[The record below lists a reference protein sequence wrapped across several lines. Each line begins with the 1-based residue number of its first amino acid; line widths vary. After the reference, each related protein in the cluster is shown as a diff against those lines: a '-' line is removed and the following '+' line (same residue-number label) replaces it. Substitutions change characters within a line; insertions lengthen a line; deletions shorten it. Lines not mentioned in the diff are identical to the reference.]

1 MYTVKIYKI
10 YLLNHKKCIIM
21 FGKVIAA
28 FCFVINFDIIWE
40 VMDLQ
45 LAEMTTEQLQIMQQE
60 LQNKYTEYQGMGLN
74 LNMSRGKP
82 SKAQLDLSLPM
93 LELKPTIAD
102 DGTDARNY
110 GVLDGLPEA
119 KAFMADFMSVPVENI
134 IVFGNSSLNI
144 MYDTVMRAY
153 VFGVLPGSTP
163 WKDQGKLKF
172 LCPVPGYD
180 RHFGVTEEFGF
191 EMINVPM
198 TENGPD
204 MDIVEELVAND
215 PQIKGI
221 WCVPKYSNPEGHVY
235 SDETVRRMAAMPTAA
250 DDFRVFWDNAYCEH
264 YLDMDNQAKILNF
277 LDECAKAGNPERPY
291 IFGSTSKI
299 TFPGA
304 GLAAFAGGPQTVA
317 YVKKR
322 MAAQT
327 IGHDK
332 LNQLRH
338 VEFFGDKAGLLAHMA
353 KHAAILKPKFDIVAD
368 TLASELGGLGC
379 ADWTTPTGGYFMSF
393 NTMPGLA
400 KKVVKMCKDAGVEL
414 TGAGATYPYG
424 KDPEDKNIRLAPSMP
439 PVEDLKIAAE
449 LFCLCVKLASVEK
462 LLAERC

>member
-1 MYTVKIYKI
+1 MQLKDMETK
-10 YLLNHKKCIIM
+10 
-21 FGKVIAA
+21 
-28 FCFVINFDIIWE
+28 
-40 VMDLQ
+40 DLQ
-45 LAEMTTEQLQIMQQE
+45 QMQAELAKQYEDYKQ
-60 LQNKYTEYQGMGLN
+60 MGLS

-82 SKAQLDLSLPM
+82 SKAQLDLSMPM
-93 LELKPTIAD
+93 LDIKEITAA

-119 KAFMADFMSVPVENI
+119 KQFMADFMSVPAENV

-153 VFGVLPGSTP
+153 AFGVLPDATP

-180 RHFGVTEEFGF
+180 RHFGVTEAWGF
-191 EMINVPM
+191 ELICVPM
-198 TENGPD
+198 TPTGPD
-204 MDIVEELVAND
+204 MDKVEELVAND
-215 PQIKGI
+215 ASIKGI
-221 WCVPKYSNPEGHVY
+221 WCVPKYSNPEGYVY

-264 YLDMDNQAKILNF
+264 YLDMEDKAQILNF

-304 GLAAFAGGPQTVA
+304 GLAAFAAGPQTIN
-317 YVKKR
+317 YVKKLVG
-322 MAAQT
+322 AQT

-338 VEFFGDKAGLLAHMA
+338 IKFFGNKDGLLAHMA
-353 KHAAILKPKFDIVAD
+353 KHAEILAPKFAMVNS
-368 TLASELGGLGC
+368 TLERELGDLGC
-379 ADWTTPTGGYFMSF
+379 ADWTNPKGGYFMSF

-400 KKVVKMCKDAGVEL
+400 KKVVAMCKEAGVEL

-439 PVEDLKIAAE
+439 PVEDLKVAAE

-462 LLAERC
+462 LLAERA

>member
-1 MYTVKIYKI
+1 MQLKD
-10 YLLNHKKCIIM
+10 M
-21 FGKVIAA
+21 DAA
-28 FCFVINFDIIWE
+28 QLQALKA
-40 VMDLQ
+40 DLQ
-45 LAEMTTEQLQIMQQE
+45 KQYED
-60 LQNKYTEYQGMGLN
+60 YQKMGLN

-82 SKAQLDLSLPM
+82 CKEQLDLSMPM
-93 LELKPTIAD
+93 LDIKETRAA

-119 KAFMADFMSVPVENI
+119 KAFMADFMSVPAENV

-163 WKDQGKLKF
+163 WKDQGQIKF

-180 RHFGVTEEFGF
+180 RHFGVTEAFGF
-191 EMINVPM
+191 ELVEVPM

-204 MDIVEELVAND
+204 MDCVESLVAAD
-215 PQIKGI
+215 AQIKGI
-221 WCVPKYSNPEGHVY
+221 WCVPKYSNPQGYVY
-235 SDETVRRMAAMPTAA
+235 SDETVRRLAAMPTAA
-250 DDFRVFWDNAYCEH
+250 DDFRVFWDNAYCVH
-264 YLDMDNQAKILNF
+264 HLDMAKPAQILDF
-277 LDECAKAGNPERPY
+277 LAECAAAGNPERPY

-304 GLAAFAGGPQTVA
+304 GLAAFAAGGQTIQ
-317 YVKKR
+317 YVKKLIS
-322 MAAQT
+322 AQT

-338 VEFFGDKAGLLAHMA
+338 VKFFGNIDGLLAHMA
-353 KHAAILKPKFDIVAD
+353 KHAAILRPKFELVAE
-368 TLASELGGLGC
+368 TLQRELGGLGC
-379 ADWTTPTGGYFMSF
+379 AEWTTPQGGYFMSF
-393 NTMPGLA
+393 NTLPGLA
-400 KKVVKMCKDAGVEL
+400 KKVVAMCKAAGVEL

-424 KDPEDKNIRLAPSMP
+424 VDKEDKNIRLAPSMP
-439 PVEDLKIAAE
+439 PLDDLRQAAE

-462 LLAERC
+462 LLAEA

>member
-1 MYTVKIYKI
+1 MRLSAMNV
-10 YLLNHKKCIIM
+10 
-21 FGKVIAA
+21 
-28 FCFVINFDIIWE
+28 E
-40 VMDLQ
+40 
-45 LAEMTTEQLQIMQQE
+45 E
-60 LQNKYTEYQGMGLN
+60 LQTIQAELQQQYENYKKLGLA

-93 LELKPTIAD
+93 LDIKEITAE

-119 KAFMADFMSVPVENI
+119 KRFMAEFMSVPEENV

-153 VFGVLPGSTP
+153 VFGVLPEQTP

-180 RHFGVTEEFGF
+180 RHFGVTEAFGF
-191 EMINVPM
+191 ELINVPM
-198 TENGPD
+198 TSNGPD
-204 MDIVEELVAND
+204 MDIVEKLVKDD

-221 WCVPKYSNPEGHVY
+221 WCVPKYSNPEGYVY
-235 SDETVRRMAAMPTAA
+235 SDETVRRMAIMPTAA
-250 DDFRVFWDNAYCEH
+250 DDFRVFWDNAYCVH
-264 YLDMDNQAKILNF
+264 YLDMNDQAEILNF
-277 LDECAKAGNPERPY
+277 LAECAKACHPERPY

-304 GLAAFAGGPQTVA
+304 GLAAFAAGPETIK
-317 YVKKR
+317 YVKKL
-322 MAAQT
+322 MASQT

-338 VEFFGDKAGLLAHMA
+338 VKFFGNRAGLMRHMA
-353 KHAAILKPKFDIVAD
+353 KHAEILRPKFQMVAE
-368 TLASELGGLGC
+368 TLERELGGLGC
-379 ADWTTPTGGYFMSF
+379 ADWTVPKGGYFMSF
-393 NTMPGLA
+393 NTLPGLA
-400 KKVVKMCKDAGVEL
+400 KKVVTMCKEAGVEL

-462 LLAERC
+462 LLAEKHA

>member
-1 MYTVKIYKI
+1 MRLSAMNT
-10 YLLNHKKCIIM
+10 
-21 FGKVIAA
+21 A
-28 FCFVINFDIIWE
+28 
-40 VMDLQ
+40 
-45 LAEMTTEQLQIMQQE
+45 E
-60 LQNKYTEYQGMGLN
+60 LQKMQAELTKEYEDYKKLGLS

-93 LELKPTIAD
+93 LDIKQTTAA

-119 KAFMADFMSVPVENI
+119 KRFMAEFMSMPEDSV

-153 VFGVLPGSTP
+153 VFGVLPGEKP
-163 WKDQGKLKF
+163 WKDQGKIKF

-180 RHFGVTEEFGF
+180 RHFGVTEAFGF
-191 EMINVPM
+191 ELINVPM
-198 TENGPD
+198 TPQGPD
-204 MDIVEELVAND
+204 MDAVEKLVKDD
-215 PQIKGI
+215 PQVKGI
-221 WCVPKYSNPEGHVY
+221 WCVPKYSNPEGCVY
-235 SDETVRRMAAMPTAA
+235 SAATVRRMAAMPTAA
-250 DDFRVFWDNAYCEH
+250 ADFRVFWDNAYCVH
-264 YLDMDNQAKILNF
+264 HLDMDDQAEIPDF
-277 LDECAKAGNPERPY
+277 LAECAAAGHPERPY

-304 GLAAFAGGPQTVA
+304 GLAAFAAGPETIK
-317 YVKKR
+317 YVKKL
-322 MAAQT
+322 MSVQT

-338 VEFFGDKAGLLAHMA
+338 VAFFGDRAGLLRHMA
-353 KHAAILKPKFDIVAD
+353 KHADILRPKFQMVAE
-368 TLASELGGLGC
+368 TLQRELGDLGC
-379 ADWTTPTGGYFMSF
+379 ADWTTPKGGYFMSF

-400 KKVVKMCKDAGVEL
+400 KRVVAMCKEAGVEL

-439 PVEDLKIAAE
+439 PVEDLKVAAE

-462 LLAERC
+462 LLAEKQA

>member
-1 MYTVKIYKI
+1 MQLKDMET
-10 YLLNHKKCIIM
+10 
-21 FGKVIAA
+21 AA
-28 FCFVINFDIIWE
+28 
-40 VMDLQ
+40 LQ
-45 LAEMTTEQLQIMQQE
+45 KLQAELTEQYADY
-60 LQNKYTEYQGMGLN
+60 KKMGLS

-82 SKAQLDLSLPM
+82 SKEQLDLAMPM
-93 LELKPTIAD
+93 LDIKEVTAA

-119 KAFMADFMSVPVENI
+119 KQFMADFMSVPVDNI
-134 IVFGNSSLNI
+134 IIFGNSSLNI

-153 VFGVLPGSTP
+153 VFGVLPGATP

-180 RHFGVTEEFGF
+180 RHLGVTEALGF
-191 EMINVPM
+191 ELITVPM

-204 MDIVEELVAND
+204 MDKVEALVASD

-221 WCVPKYSNPEGHVY
+221 WCVPKYSNPQGYVY
-235 SDETVRRMAAMPTAA
+235 SDETVRRMASMPTAA

-264 YLDMDNQAKILNF
+264 YLDMNDKAEILDF
-277 LDECAKAGNPERPY
+277 LAECAKAGNPERPY

-304 GLAAFAGGPQTVA
+304 GLAAFAAGSETIK
-317 YVKKR
+317 YVRKL
-322 MAAQT
+322 MGVQT

-338 VEFFGDKAGLLAHMA
+338 VKFFGDKAGLLRHMA
-353 KHAAILKPKFDIVAD
+353 KHAAILKPKFDMVAE
-368 TLASELGGLGC
+368 TLQRELGDLGC
-379 ADWTTPTGGYFMSF
+379 ANWTVPKGGYFMSF
-393 NTMPGLA
+393 DTMPGLA
-400 KKVVKMCKDAGVEL
+400 KKVVAMCKEAGVEL

-424 KDPEDKNIRLAPSMP
+424 VDPEDKNIRLAPSMP
-439 PVEDLKIAAE
+439 SVSDLKVAAE

-462 LLAERC
+462 LLAERA

>member
-1 MYTVKIYKI
+1 MQLKE
-10 YLLNHKKCIIM
+10 M
-21 FGKVIAA
+21 DAA
-28 FCFVINFDIIWE
+28 KLQALQT
-40 VMDLQ
+40 DLQ
-45 LAEMTTEQLQIMQQE
+45 KQYED
-60 LQNKYTEYQGMGLN
+60 YQKMGLN

-82 SKAQLDLSLPM
+82 CREQLDLSLAM
-93 LELKPTIAD
+93 LDIKETVAA

-119 KAFMADFMSVPVENI
+119 KAFMADFMSVPVENV

-153 VFGVLPGSTP
+153 VFGVLPGATP
-163 WKDQGKLKF
+163 WKDQGKIKF

-180 RHFGVTEEFGF
+180 RHFGVTEAFGF
-191 EMINVPM
+191 ELLEVPM

-204 MDIVEELVAND
+204 MDVVESLVAAD
-215 PQIKGI
+215 AQIKGI
-221 WCVPKYSNPEGHVY
+221 WCVPKYSNPQGYVY

-250 DDFRVFWDNAYCEH
+250 DDFRVFWDNAYCVH
-264 YLDMDNQAKILNF
+264 HLDMAKPAQILDF
-277 LDECAKAGNPERPY
+277 LAECAAAGNPERPY

-304 GLAAFAGGPQTVA
+304 GLAAFAAGEQTIK
-317 YVKKR
+317 YVKKLI
-322 MAAQT
+322 AAQT

-338 VEFFGDKAGLLAHMA
+338 VKFFCDINGLLAHMA
-353 KHAAILKPKFDIVAD
+353 KHAAILQPKFAMVAD
-368 TLASELGGLGC
+368 IFQRELGELGC
-379 ADWTTPTGGYFMSF
+379 AEWTTPQGGYFMSF
-393 NTMPGLA
+393 NTWPGLA
-400 KKVVKMCKDAGVEL
+400 KKVVAMCKAAGVEL

-424 KDPEDKNIRLAPSMP
+424 VDKEDRNIRIAPSMP
-439 PVEDLKIAAE
+439 PLDELRQAAE

-462 LLAERC
+462 LLAEEK

>member
-1 MYTVKIYKI
+1 MRLSAMTV
-10 YLLNHKKCIIM
+10 
-21 FGKVIAA
+21 
-28 FCFVINFDIIWE
+28 E
-40 VMDLQ
+40 
-45 LAEMTTEQLQIMQQE
+45 E
-60 LQNKYTEYQGMGLN
+60 LQKMQAELQQQYEDYKKLGLS

-93 LELKPTIAD
+93 LDIKEITAE

-119 KAFMADFMSVPVENI
+119 KRFMAEFMSVPEENL

-153 VFGVLPGSTP
+153 VFGVLPEATP

-172 LCPVPGYD
+172 LCPAPGYD
-180 RHFGVTEEFGF
+180 RHFGVTEAFGF
-191 EMINVPM
+191 ELITVPM
-198 TENGPD
+198 TPAGPD
-204 MDIVEELVAND
+204 MDIVEKLVKDD

-221 WCVPKYSNPEGHVY
+221 WCVPKYSNPEGYVY

-250 DDFRVFWDNAYCEH
+250 DDFRVFWDNAYCVH
-264 YLDMDNQAKILNF
+264 YLDLDDQAEIPNF
-277 LDECAKAGNPERPY
+277 LAECAKAGHPERPY

-304 GLAAFAGGPQTVA
+304 GLAAFAAGDETIK
-317 YVKKR
+317 YVKKL
-322 MAAQT
+322 MASQT

-338 VEFFGDKAGLLAHMA
+338 VKFFGDRAGLMRHMA
-353 KHAAILKPKFDIVAD
+353 KHADILRPKFQMVAE
-368 TLASELGGLGC
+368 TLERELGGLGC
-379 ADWTTPTGGYFMSF
+379 ADWTTPKGGYFMSF
-393 NTMPGLA
+393 NTLPGLA
-400 KKVVKMCKDAGVEL
+400 KKVVAMCKAAGVEL

-424 KDPEDKNIRLAPSMP
+424 KDPDDKNIRLAPSMP

-462 LLAERC
+462 LLEEKRV

>member
-1 MYTVKIYKI
+1 MQLKEMET
-10 YLLNHKKCIIM
+10 
-21 FGKVIAA
+21 AA
-28 FCFVINFDIIWE
+28 
-40 VMDLQ
+40 LQ
-45 LAEMTTEQLQIMQQE
+45 TMQAELAKQ
-60 LQNKYTEYQGMGLN
+60 YADYQKMGLS

-82 SKAQLDLSLPM
+82 SKAQLDLAMPM
-93 LELKPTIAD
+93 LDIKEVTAD

-119 KAFMADFMSVPVENI
+119 KKFMADFMSVPVENV

-153 VFGVLPGSTP
+153 VFGVLPGATP

-172 LCPVPGYD
+172 ICPVPGYD
-180 RHFGVTEEFGF
+180 RHLGVTEALGF
-191 EMINVPM
+191 ELITVPM

-204 MDIVEELVAND
+204 MDRVEELVAND
-215 PQIKGI
+215 PQVKGI
-221 WCVPKYSNPEGHVY
+221 WCVPKYSNPEGYVY
-235 SDETVRRMAAMPTAA
+235 SDETVRRMASMHTAA

-264 YLDMDNQAKILNF
+264 YLDMEHQDKILDF
-277 LDECAKAGNPERPY
+277 LAECAKAGNPERPY

-304 GLAAFAGGPQTVA
+304 GLAAFAAGPETIK
-317 YVKKR
+317 YVKKL
-322 MAAQT
+322 MGVQT

-338 VEFFGDKAGLLAHMA
+338 VKFFGDKEGLLRHMA
-353 KHAAILKPKFDIVAD
+353 KHAAILKPKFDMVAE
-368 TLASELGGLGC
+368 TLQRELGDLDC
-379 ADWTTPTGGYFMSF
+379 ADWTTPNGGYFMSF

-424 KDPEDKNIRLAPSMP
+424 VDPEDKNIRLAPSMP
-439 PVEDLKIAAE
+439 TVDELKIAAE
-449 LFCLCVKLASVEK
+449 LLCLCVKLASVEK
-462 LLAERC
+462 ILADRA

>member
-1 MYTVKIYKI
+1 MQLKDMET
-10 YLLNHKKCIIM
+10 
-21 FGKVIAA
+21 AA
-28 FCFVINFDIIWE
+28 
-40 VMDLQ
+40 LQ
-45 LAEMTTEQLQIMQQE
+45 KLQAELTEQYADY
-60 LQNKYTEYQGMGLN
+60 KKMGLS

-82 SKAQLDLSLPM
+82 SKEQLDLAMPM
-93 LELKPTIAD
+93 LDIKEVTAA

-119 KAFMADFMSVPVENI
+119 KQFMADFMSVPVDNI
-134 IVFGNSSLNI
+134 IIFGNSSLNI

-153 VFGVLPGSTP
+153 VFGVLPGATP

-180 RHFGVTEEFGF
+180 RHLGVTEALGF
-191 EMINVPM
+191 ELITVPM

-204 MDIVEELVAND
+204 MDKVEALVASD

-221 WCVPKYSNPEGHVY
+221 WCVPKYSNPQGYVY
-235 SDETVRRMAAMPTAA
+235 SDETVRRMASMPTAA

-264 YLDMDNQAKILNF
+264 YLDMNDKAEILDF
-277 LDECAKAGNPERPY
+277 LAECAKAGNPERPY

-304 GLAAFAGGPQTVA
+304 GLAAFAAGPETIK
-317 YVKKR
+317 YVRKL
-322 MAAQT
+322 MGVQT

-338 VEFFGDKAGLLAHMA
+338 VKFFGDKAGLLRHMA
-353 KHAAILKPKFDIVAD
+353 KHAAILKPKFDMVAE
-368 TLASELGGLGC
+368 TLQRELGDLGC
-379 ADWTTPTGGYFMSF
+379 ANWTVPKGGYFMSF
-393 NTMPGLA
+393 DTMPGLA
-400 KKVVKMCKDAGVEL
+400 KKVVAMCKEAGVEL

-424 KDPEDKNIRLAPSMP
+424 VDPEDKNIRLAPSMP
-439 PVEDLKIAAE
+439 SVSDLKVAAE

-462 LLAERC
+462 LLAERA

>member
-1 MYTVKIYKI
+1 MQIK
-10 YLLNHKKCIIM
+10 
-21 FGKVIAA
+21 
-28 FCFVINFDIIWE
+28 
-40 VMDLQ
+40 
-45 LAEMTTEQLQIMQQE
+45 EMNIEE
-60 LQNKYTEYQGMGLN
+60 LQNLQTELHNQYEDYKKLGLN

-82 SKAQLDLSLPM
+82 SKAQLDLSLDM
-93 LELKPTIAD
+93 LNIKELTAS

-119 KAFMADFMSVPVENI
+119 KAFMADFMSVPVDNV

-153 VFGVLPGSTP
+153 VFGVLPDAAP
-163 WKDQGKLKF
+163 WKDQGKIKF

-180 RHFGVTEEFGF
+180 RHFGVTEAFGF
-191 EMINVPM
+191 ELVAVPM

-204 MDIVEELVAND
+204 MDIVEKLVAED
-215 PQIKGI
+215 AQIKGI
-221 WCVPKYSNPEGHVY
+221 WCVPKYSNPEGHTY

-250 DDFRVFWDNAYCEH
+250 ADFRVFWDNAYCEH
-264 YLDMDNQAKILNF
+264 YLDMNDKAEILDF
-277 LDECAKAGNPERPY
+277 LAECAAAGNPERPY

-304 GLAAFAGGPQTVA
+304 GLAAFAAGPES
-317 YVKKR
+317 VKYTKKL
-322 MAAQT
+322 MGVQT
-327 IGHDK
+327 IGYDK

-338 VEFFGDKAGLLAHMA
+338 VKFFGDKAGLLAHMA
-353 KHAAILKPKFDIVAD
+353 KHAAILKPKFDIVTE
-368 TLASELGGLGC
+368 TLARELGDTGC
-379 ADWTTPTGGYFMSF
+379 ADWTNPKGGYFISF

-400 KKVVKMCKDAGVEL
+400 KKVVAMCKEAGVEL

-424 KDPEDKNIRLAPSMP
+424 IDPEDKNIRLAPSMP
-439 PVEDLKIAAE
+439 PVADLKVAAE

-462 LLAERC
+462 LLAEKQA

>member
-1 MYTVKIYKI
+1 MRLSAMNV
-10 YLLNHKKCIIM
+10 
-21 FGKVIAA
+21 
-28 FCFVINFDIIWE
+28 E
-40 VMDLQ
+40 
-45 LAEMTTEQLQIMQQE
+45 E
-60 LQNKYTEYQGMGLN
+60 LQTIQAELQQQYENYKKLGLA

-93 LELKPTIAD
+93 LDIKEITAE

-119 KAFMADFMSVPVENI
+119 KRFMAEFMSVPEENV

-153 VFGVLPGSTP
+153 VFGVLPEQTP

-180 RHFGVTEEFGF
+180 RHFGVTEAFGF
-191 EMINVPM
+191 ELINVPM
-198 TENGPD
+198 TSNGPD
-204 MDIVEELVAND
+204 MDIVEKLVKDD

-221 WCVPKYSNPEGHVY
+221 WCVPKYSNPEGYVY
-235 SDETVRRMAAMPTAA
+235 SDETVRRMAIMPTAA
-250 DDFRVFWDNAYCEH
+250 DDFRVFWDNAYCVH
-264 YLDMDNQAKILNF
+264 YLDMNDQAEILNF
-277 LDECAKAGNPERPY
+277 LAECAKAGHPERPY

-304 GLAAFAGGPQTVA
+304 GLAAFAAGPETIK
-317 YVKKR
+317 YVKKL
-322 MAAQT
+322 MASQT

-338 VEFFGDKAGLLAHMA
+338 VKFFGNRAGLMRHMA
-353 KHAAILKPKFDIVAD
+353 KHAEILRPKFQMVAE
-368 TLASELGGLGC
+368 TLERELGGLGC
-379 ADWTTPTGGYFMSF
+379 ADWTVPKGGYFMSF
-393 NTMPGLA
+393 NTLPGLA
-400 KKVVKMCKDAGVEL
+400 KKVVTMCKEAGVEL

-424 KDPEDKNIRLAPSMP
+424 KDPGDKNIRLAPPMP

-462 LLAERC
+462 LLAEKHA

>member
-1 MYTVKIYKI
+1 MRLSAMNV
-10 YLLNHKKCIIM
+10 
-21 FGKVIAA
+21 
-28 FCFVINFDIIWE
+28 E
-40 VMDLQ
+40 
-45 LAEMTTEQLQIMQQE
+45 E
-60 LQNKYTEYQGMGLN
+60 LQKMQAELTRQYEDYKKLSLA

-93 LELKPTIAD
+93 LDIKEITAE

-119 KAFMADFMSVPVENI
+119 KRFMAEFMSVPEENV

-153 VFGVLPGSTP
+153 VFGVLPEQKP
-163 WKDQGKLKF
+163 WKDQGKVKF

-180 RHFGVTEEFGF
+180 RHFGVTEAFGF
-191 EMINVPM
+191 ELVNVPM
-198 TENGPD
+198 TPDGPD
-204 MDIVEELVAND
+204 MDIVEKLVQDD

-221 WCVPKYSNPEGHVY
+221 WCVPKYSNPEGYVY

-250 DDFRVFWDNAYCEH
+250 DDFRVFWDNAYCVHHFDLNDQAEI
-264 YLDMDNQAKILNF
+264 LDF
-277 LDECAKAGNPERPY
+277 LAECAKAGHPERPY

-304 GLAAFAGGPQTVA
+304 GLAAFAAGNETIK
-317 YVKKR
+317 YVKKL
-322 MAAQT
+322 MASQT

-338 VEFFGDKAGLLAHMA
+338 VKFFGDRAGLMRHMA
-353 KHAAILKPKFDIVAD
+353 KHAEILRPKFQMVAE
-368 TLASELGGLGC
+368 TLERELGGLGC
-379 ADWTTPTGGYFMSF
+379 AEWTTPKGGYFMSF
-393 NTMPGLA
+393 NTLPGLA
-400 KKVVKMCKDAGVEL
+400 KKVVAMCKAAGVEL

-462 LLAERC
+462 LLAEKHA

>member
-1 MYTVKIYKI
+1 MYF
-10 YLLNHKKCIIM
+10 NREAII
-21 FGKVIAA
+21 
-28 FCFVINFDIIWE
+28 
-40 VMDLQ
+40 
-45 LAEMTTEQLQIMQQE
+45 LQIKEMNIEE
-60 LQNKYTEYQGMGLN
+60 LQNLQTELHNQYEDYKKLGLN

-82 SKAQLDLSLPM
+82 SKAQLDLSLDM
-93 LELKPTIAD
+93 LDIKELTAA

-119 KAFMADFMSVPVENI
+119 KAFMADFMSVPVDNV

-153 VFGVLPGSTP
+153 VFGVLPDTTP
-163 WKDQGKLKF
+163 WKDQGKIKF

-180 RHFGVTEEFGF
+180 RHFGVTEAFGF
-191 EMINVPM
+191 ELIAVPM

-204 MDIVEELVAND
+204 MDIVEKLVAED
-215 PQIKGI
+215 AQIKGI
-221 WCVPKYSNPEGHVY
+221 WCVPKYSNPEGHTY

-250 DDFRVFWDNAYCEH
+250 ADFRVFWDNAYCEH
-264 YLDMDNQAKILNF
+264 HLDMDDKAEILDF
-277 LDECAKAGNPERPY
+277 LAECTAAGNPERPY

-304 GLAAFAGGPQTVA
+304 GLAAFAAGPES
-317 YVKKR
+317 VKYTKKL
-322 MAAQT
+322 MGAQT
-327 IGHDK
+327 IGYDK

-338 VEFFGDKAGLLAHMA
+338 VKFFGDKAGLMAHMA
-353 KHAAILKPKFDIVAD
+353 KHAAILKPKFDIVTE
-368 TLASELGGLGC
+368 TLSRELGDTGC
-379 ADWTTPTGGYFMSF
+379 ADWTNPKGGYFISF

-400 KKVVKMCKDAGVEL
+400 KKVVAMCKEAGVEL

-424 KDPEDKNIRLAPSMP
+424 IDPEDKNIRLAPSMP
-439 PVEDLKIAAE
+439 PVADLKVAAE

-462 LLAERC
+462 LLAEKQA

>member
-1 MYTVKIYKI
+1 MRLSAMNV
-10 YLLNHKKCIIM
+10 
-21 FGKVIAA
+21 
-28 FCFVINFDIIWE
+28 E
-40 VMDLQ
+40 
-45 LAEMTTEQLQIMQQE
+45 E
-60 LQNKYTEYQGMGLN
+60 LQTIQAELQQQYENYKKLGLA

-93 LELKPTIAD
+93 LDIKEITAE

-119 KAFMADFMSVPVENI
+119 KRFMAEFMSVPEENV

-153 VFGVLPGSTP
+153 VFGVLPEQTP

-180 RHFGVTEEFGF
+180 RHFGVTEAFGF
-191 EMINVPM
+191 ELINVPM
-198 TENGPD
+198 TSNGPD
-204 MDIVEELVAND
+204 MDIVEKLVKD
-215 PQIKGI
+215 YPQIKGI
-221 WCVPKYSNPEGHVY
+221 WCVPKYSNPEGYVY
-235 SDETVRRMAAMPTAA
+235 SDETVRRMAIMPTAA
-250 DDFRVFWDNAYCEH
+250 DDFRVFWDNAYCVH
-264 YLDMDNQAKILNF
+264 YLDMNDQAEILNF
-277 LDECAKAGNPERPY
+277 LAECAKAGHPERPY

-304 GLAAFAGGPQTVA
+304 GLAAFAAGPETIK
-317 YVKKR
+317 YVKKL
-322 MAAQT
+322 MASQT

-338 VEFFGDKAGLLAHMA
+338 VKFFGNRAGLMRHMA
-353 KHAAILKPKFDIVAD
+353 KHAEILRPKFQMVAE
-368 TLASELGGLGC
+368 TLERELGGLGC
-379 ADWTTPTGGYFMSF
+379 ADWTVPKGGYFMSF
-393 NTMPGLA
+393 NTLPGLA
-400 KKVVKMCKDAGVEL
+400 KKVVTMCKEAGVEL

-462 LLAERC
+462 LLAEKHA

>member
-1 MYTVKIYKI
+1 MRLSAMNV
-10 YLLNHKKCIIM
+10 
-21 FGKVIAA
+21 
-28 FCFVINFDIIWE
+28 E
-40 VMDLQ
+40 
-45 LAEMTTEQLQIMQQE
+45 E
-60 LQNKYTEYQGMGLN
+60 LQTIQAELQQQYENYKKLGLT

-93 LELKPTIAD
+93 LDIKEITAE

-119 KAFMADFMSVPVENI
+119 KRFMAEFMSVPEENV

-153 VFGVLPGSTP
+153 VFGVLPEQTP

-180 RHFGVTEEFGF
+180 RHFGVTEAFGF
-191 EMINVPM
+191 ELINVPM
-198 TENGPD
+198 TSNGPD
-204 MDIVEELVAND
+204 MDIVEKLVKDD

-221 WCVPKYSNPEGHVY
+221 WCVPKYSNPEGYVY
-235 SDETVRRMAAMPTAA
+235 SDETVRRMAVMPTAA
-250 DDFRVFWDNAYCEH
+250 DDFRVFWDNAYCVH
-264 YLDMDNQAKILNF
+264 YLDMNDQAEILNF
-277 LDECAKAGNPERPY
+277 LAECAKAGYPERPY

-304 GLAAFAGGPQTVA
+304 GLAAFAAGPETIK
-317 YVKKR
+317 YVKKL
-322 MAAQT
+322 MASQT

-338 VEFFGDKAGLLAHMA
+338 VKFFGNREGLMRHMA
-353 KHAAILKPKFDIVAD
+353 KHAEILRPKFQMVAE
-368 TLASELGGLGC
+368 TLERELSGLGC
-379 ADWTTPTGGYFMSF
+379 ADWTVPKGGYFMSF
-393 NTMPGLA
+393 NTLPGLA
-400 KKVVKMCKDAGVEL
+400 KKVVTMCKEAGVEL

-462 LLAERC
+462 LLAEKHA

>member
-1 MYTVKIYKI
+1 M
-10 YLLNHKKCIIM
+10 
-21 FGKVIAA
+21 
-28 FCFVINFDIIWE
+28 
-40 VMDLQ
+40 Q
-45 LAEMTTEQLQIMQQE
+45 LKEMSVEQLQIMQQE
-60 LQNKYTEYQGMGLN
+60 LQAKYDEYQGMGLN

-82 SKAQLDLSLPM
+82 GKEQLDLTLPM
-93 LELKPTIAD
+93 LDLKPTVAE

-110 GVLDGLPEA
+110 GILDGLPEA
-119 KAFMADFMSVPVENI
+119 KAFMADFMSVPAENV

-191 EMINVPM
+191 ELICVPM

-204 MDIVEELVAND
+204 MDVVEKLVAED
-215 PQIKGI
+215 AQIKGI
-221 WCVPKYSNPEGHVY
+221 WCVPKYSNPEGYTY

-250 DDFRVFWDNAYCEH
+250 DDFRVFWDNAYCVH
-264 YLDMDNQAKILNF
+264 HLDMENRAEIPNF
-277 LDECAKAGNPERPY
+277 LEKCAKAGNPERPY

-304 GLAAFAGGPQTVA
+304 GIAAFAAGPETIA

-338 VEFFGDKAGLLAHMA
+338 IAFFGNIDGLMEHMA
-353 KHAAILKPKFDIVAD
+353 KHAAILKPKFDMVAN
-368 TLASELGGLGC
+368 TLETELAGLGC
-379 ADWTTPTGGYFMSF
+379 ADWTAPTGGYFMSF

-400 KKVVKMCKDAGVEL
+400 KKVVKMCKEAGVEL

-439 PVEDLKIAAE
+439 CVEDLQVAAE

-462 LLAERC
+462 LLAEQQ

>member
-1 MYTVKIYKI
+1 MNV
-10 YLLNHKKCIIM
+10 
-21 FGKVIAA
+21 A
-28 FCFVINFDIIWE
+28 
-40 VMDLQ
+40 
-45 LAEMTTEQLQIMQQE
+45 E
-60 LQNKYTEYQGMGLN
+60 LQEMQAALQKQYEDYKKMGLS

-82 SKAQLDLSLPM
+82 SKAQLDLSMAM
-93 LELKPTIAD
+93 LDIKEVTAA

-119 KAFMADFMSVPVENI
+119 KAFMADFMSMPVDNV

-191 EMINVPM
+191 ELIAVPM

-204 MDIVEELVAND
+204 MDIVEKLVAND
-215 PQIKGI
+215 AQIKGI
-221 WCVPKYSNPEGHVY
+221 WCVPKYSNPEGYVY
-235 SDETVRRMAAMPTAA
+235 SDETVRRMASMKTAA
-250 DDFRVFWDNAYCEH
+250 DDFRVFWDNAYCVH
-264 YLDMDNQAKILNF
+264 YLDMENQAEIPNF
-277 LDECAKAGNPERPY
+277 LEECAKAGNPERPY

-304 GLAAFAGGPQTVA
+304 GVAAFAAGPETVK
-317 YVKKR
+317 YVKKLIS
-322 MAAQT
+322 AQT

-338 VEFFGDKAGLLAHMA
+338 VKFFGDKAGLMKHMA
-353 KHAAILKPKFDIVAD
+353 KHAAILKPKFDIVAE
-368 TLASELGGLGC
+368 TLDRELGGLGC
-379 ADWTTPTGGYFMSF
+379 ADWTTPKGGYFMSF
-393 NTMPGLA
+393 NTLPGLA
-400 KKVVKMCKDAGVEL
+400 KKVVAMCKEAGVEL

-439 PVEDLKIAAE
+439 PVEDLKVAAE

-462 LLAERC
+462 ILAEK